1 VDIERSPR
9 RSLFLSTS
17 QGVSSA
23 SGSGPGGVPPGIR
36 YGTSPAEAEV
46 RGTFT
51 PVVAALQLPLS
62 TPHRLQ
68 ASIYSR
74 GAGLASEVAQQ
85 PLMVGRLVR
94 LQALRHIHHPVLEH
108 GIAVQASCL

>member
-1 VDIERSPR
+1 MPPR

-51 PVVAALQLPLS
+51 PVVAVLQLPLS
-62 TPHRLQ
+62 TPYRLQ
-68 ASIYSR
+68 VSIHSR

-94 LQALRHIHHPVLEH
+94 LQALRTHTIP
-108 GIAVQASCL
+108 CLSMA